1 MGTGLKVYI
10 HFDMEGVAGLNFP
23 TDPVSTSPY
32 NTWHS
37 LWQRK
42 ISTGEAKAA
51 VAGALEA
58 GADTIWIKRR
68 NGPIDSQLTY
78 SYDGLA

>member
-23 TDPVSTSPY
+23 TDPVSKSPY

-51 VAGALEA
+51 VASWRALYIGALHSVSRT
-58 GADTIWIKRR
+58 DFVR
-68 NGPIDSQLTY
+68 
-78 SYDGLA
+78 